1 MREEPF
7 SLHGGGPQSNFGF
20 YFGNL
25 RGRGSEVML
34 FSSVTKMQF
43 VFEGI
48 FSGEIFNK
56 VQRGFLLLLLLN
68 VIKNIKRNFSYF
80 LRASRNVRLSFYVR

>member
-25 RGRGSEVML
+25 WGRGSEVML

-43 VFEGI
+43 MFEGI

-68 VIKNIKRNFSYF
+68 VIKKYQKKFFLFSK
-80 LRASRNVRLSFYVR
+80 ASRNVRLSFYVR